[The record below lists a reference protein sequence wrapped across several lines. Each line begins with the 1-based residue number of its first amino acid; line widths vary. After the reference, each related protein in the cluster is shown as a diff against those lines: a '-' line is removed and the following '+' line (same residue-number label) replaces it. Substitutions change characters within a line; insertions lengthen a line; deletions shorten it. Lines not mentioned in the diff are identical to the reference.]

1 MELEGLESLEN
12 NARPVVDVRDV
23 AEALLLAYKMPEA
36 EGRYI
41 CSSYVVRM
49 KVLIETLKSK
59 FSNFNYPKR

>member
-23 AEALLLAYKMPEA
+23 AEALLLAYKKPEA